1 MHKPVTVRWRES
13 SSVFF
18 FPLCHWRR
26 LLEMASF
33 MNEYIRNMVEKL
45 ALEVKVD
52 VALPALP

>member
-1 MHKPVTVRWRES
+1 
-13 SSVFF
+13 
-18 FPLCHWRR
+18 
-26 LLEMASF
+26 MASF